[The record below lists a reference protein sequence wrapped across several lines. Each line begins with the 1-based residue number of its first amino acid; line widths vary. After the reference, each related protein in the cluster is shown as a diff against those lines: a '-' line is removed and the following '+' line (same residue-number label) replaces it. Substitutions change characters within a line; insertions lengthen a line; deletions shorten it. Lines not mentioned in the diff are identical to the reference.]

1 VVLATELDEALGC
14 GAELLLEGELGAGS
28 PLALVEGA
36 TPGVSTITGA
46 AVSFATGAAN

>member
-28 PLALVEGA
+28 PLALVDGEA
-36 TPGVSTITGA
+36 VGVSTITGA